1 MPAGAKT
8 LQKNELALSFFQN
21 PVCSYMPS
29 FDCLLLLIY
38 LLCLSGSFHVSFNLV
53 AVPKV

>member
-38 LLCLSGSFHVSFNLV
+38 LLCLSGPFHVSFNLV